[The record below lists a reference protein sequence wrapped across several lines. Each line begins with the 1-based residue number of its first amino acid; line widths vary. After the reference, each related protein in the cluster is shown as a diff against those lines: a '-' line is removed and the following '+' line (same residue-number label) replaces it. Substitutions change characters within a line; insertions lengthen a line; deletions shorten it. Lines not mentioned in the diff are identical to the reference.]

1 MTHSFDRR
9 SFLAGGLALGAGA
22 AAAGA
27 LGDGAGVAGAAM
39 TNGPGR
45 NGVSSKRPV
54 KGGSVTFGI
63 DTEESGFNPSTARWD
78 EGGFLYGRTVFDP
91 LAIVNAAG
99 GVEPY
104 LAQSITS
111 NADYTSF
118 TITLRPG
125 IVFHDGT
132 PLDANAL
139 HLNIEN
145 TASGVLTG
153 PAFADFS
160 SATVTGPLSVT
171 INMKEPWAPFPYY
184 LAQAQTGYIAAP
196 SMLNSADG
204 GTSHPIGTGPF
215 VFQDWVP
222 NSHMTATRNPHYWR
236 KGYPYLDSITYKPIV
251 NDNSRADALETGEI
265 DMMHSNSPDNL
276 LQFRGNSKWSYYDNS
291 GQIVGQPTVQCIM
304 LNTNAPPFNNHTL
317 RQAMAMCINRTQF
330 AKIIDKGINAP
341 MNGLFLPGSEYYT
354 KTAYPS
360 YNPTQ
365 AGKLVKQVQNQTGKS
380 VSFTLNSTSD
390 PETLQAAQFLQ
401 QAFQTAG
408 MQVSINIL
416 AQATIINDALAG
428 TYEATLWRQFG
439 AVDPDLNYVWWSTTT
454 VGPPLPLNM
463 ARNSDPRIQTSL
475 VAGRTTSEKA
485 DRVKSYQEI
494 NQYLAQDVP
503 YLWLARDTWAVVA
516 NPKVQNFANPTTLQG
531 SKAIA
536 FDEGVLWPTQM
547 WVSS

>member
-1 MTHSFDRR
+1 MAQSFDRR
-9 SFLAGGLALGAGA
+9 SFMAGGLALGAGA
-22 AAAGA
+22 AI
-27 LGDGAGVAGAAM
+27 LGGLEGEAGAAQ
-39 TNGPGR
+39 TNGPGL
-45 NGVSSKRPV
+45 NGVSTKRPV
-54 KGGSVTFGI
+54 KGGSLTFGI
-63 DTEESGFNPSTARWD
+63 DTEETGFDPSTARWD

-104 LAQSITS
+104 LAESITS
-111 NADYTSF
+111 NDDFTAF

-132 PLDANAL
+132 PLDAAAL

-171 INMKEPWAPFPYY
+171 INMKQPWAPFPYY

-196 SMLNSADG
+196 SMLSKPNG
-204 GTSHPIGTGPF
+204 GTSNPIGTGPF

-236 KGYPYLDSITYKPIV
+236 KGLPYLSSITYKPII
-251 NDNSRADALETGEI
+251 NDASRADALETGEI
-265 DMMHSNSPDNL
+265 DIMHSNSPDNL
-276 LQFRGNSKWSYYDNS
+276 LQFRGNKKYAYYDNS
-291 GQIVGQPTVQCIM
+291 GQVVGQPTVQCIM
-304 LNTNAPPFNNHTL
+304 LNTSAPPFNNKTL
-317 RQAMAMCINRTQF
+317 RTAMALCINRAQF
-330 AKIIDKGINAP
+330 SKVIDKGIDAP
-341 MNGLFLPGSEYYT
+341 MNGLFLAGSEYYST
-354 KTAYPS
+354 TAYPS

-365 AGKLVKQVQNQTGKS
+365 AAKLVKQVQQQTGKQPT
-380 VSFTLNSTSD
+380 FTLNSTSD
-390 PETLQAAQFLQ
+390 PETLGAAQFLQ

-408 MQVSINIL
+408 MKVTINIL

-454 VGPPLPLNM
+454 VNPPLPLNM
-463 ARNSDPRIQTSL
+463 ARNNDPRIQTAL
-475 VAGRTTSEKA
+475 QAGRVTDDKA
-485 DRVKSYQEI
+485 DRIKAYQQVNE
-494 NQYLAQDVP
+494 YLAQDIP
-503 YLWLARDTWAVVA
+503 YLWLCRDTWAVVA
-516 NPKVQNFANPTTLQG
+516 NPNVQNFANPTTVQG

-536 FDEGVLWPTQM
+536 YDEGVLWPAQI
-547 WVSS
+547 WIS